1 MSDAPRPRRLL
12 MLVLVG
18 LLLASCSRSSPPLT
32 PNGDAVPTS
41 ITGEQVA
48 PAAPNNARPRSDGIE
63 GRLLFAH
70 NGTIWLWQ
78 GNEPRPLIAT
88 GNAWQPAWS
97 PDGERIAYVAR
108 GQSYSDLVLANA
120 NGQTVAEIT
129 ANSSDYPLQSNER
142 IYDTMWAFYPVWSP
156 DGQTLY
162 ALSQPGKPY
171 GVPAT
176 DYPLTLFAWDLTP
189 SGGGATQLLND
200 MYANLG
206 RFALHPNGKDLVFT
220 RTTLRKDGDQRLHR
234 LDLTTSTVE
243 PYPGTP
249 YRSYDP
255 TFSPDG
261 RWLVYTARH
270 ENQTDLWVLPGN
282 APSGTTPVPQRLT
295 TLGTARAPVF
305 APDGSQLAFLAVP
318 PDAPRFELWLVNL
331 SVSATGALQADTP
344 RQLTTKMGIDPDSGL
359 TWSR

>member
-1 MSDAPRPRRLL
+1 MTDTPRLRRLL
-12 MLVLVG
+12 LLVCVG
-18 LLLASCSRSSPPLT
+18 LLLSSCSRPSPPVT
-32 PNGDAVPTS
+32 PNGDAGLTP
-41 ITGEQVA
+41 ITAEPAA
-48 PAAPNNARPRSDGIE
+48 PAAPNKARPRLDGIA

-78 GNEPRPLIAT
+78 GNEPRPLITT
-88 GNAWQPAWS
+88 GNAWQPTWS
-97 PDGERIAYVAR
+97 PDGERIAYVSR

-120 NGQTVAEIT
+120 NGQPIAEVT

-156 DGQTLY
+156 DGRTLY
-162 ALSQPGKPY
+162 ALSQAGKPY

-176 DYPLTLFAWDLTP
+176 DYPLTLFAWNLAQ
-189 SGGGATQLLND
+189 GGGATQLLSD
-200 MYANLG
+200 ASANLG
-206 RFALHPNGKDLVFT
+206 RFALHPNGTALVFS
-220 RTTLRKDGDQRLHR
+220 RTTLQRDGDQRLHR
-234 LDLTTSTVE
+234 LDLTTGAVE

-255 TFSPDG
+255 AFSPDG

-295 TLGTARAPVF
+295 TLGTVRAPVF
-305 APDGSQLAFLAVP
+305 SPDGSQLAFLAVP
-318 PDAPRFELWLVNL
+318 PDAPRFELWIMDVR
-331 SVSATGALQADTP
+331 VSETGGLQAGPP
-344 RQLTTKMGIDPDSGL
+344 RQMTAKMGIDPDSGL
-359 TWSR
+359 AWSK